1 MYINYKETFEY
12 YDNEKLM
19 FYKKKAVL
27 CFEKNKHIITT
38 NESSSHRAVLF
49 YILCGISILI

>member
-19 FYKKKAVL
+19 FYKKKLFFVL
-27 CFEKNKHIITT
+27 KKINT
-38 NESSSHRAVLF
+38 
-49 YILCGISILI
+49 